1 MKPWGASEVRGARA
15 IPPVY
20 ALALAGAL
28 TACGSSSGSIGG
40 AAVPSVSPSGPA
52 LTYVAVGA
60 SETLGFG
67 ADDPVRQ
74 AWTQVF
80 YRTALPRAASLVN
93 LGIPGATV
101 QEALLREVPEA
112 ERARPDVVTVWLN
125 VNDLIEAVPPSLYR
139 EQITK
144 LLQDLRDRGHTT
156 VLIANTPPL
165 GQLRRFSECEPFA
178 PASGGG
184 CDRTRRLTAP
194 ELEAT
199 VDAYNSAIS
208 QAAAK
213 EGAIVVDLHALG
225 LAAQHAGTEN
235 DLVSGDGFHPS
246 TAGHLAIGR
255 GIRAGPAGD
264 PSRLSRGPRPAGPS
278 IDNAAL
284 PRAIA
289 ARGAKLEPRWP
300 TAKPSSC

>member
-1 MKPWGASEVRGARA
+1 
-15 IPPVY
+15 
-20 ALALAGAL
+20 
-28 TACGSSSGSIGG
+28 
-40 AAVPSVSPSGPA
+40 
-52 LTYVAVGA
+52 
-60 SETLGFG
+60 
-67 ADDPVRQ
+67 
-74 AWTQVF
+74 
-80 YRTALPRAASLVN
+80 VN

-101 QEALLREVPEA
+101 QKALAREVPEA

-125 VNDLIEAVPPSLYR
+125 VNDLIEAVPPGLYR
-139 EQITK
+139 ET
-144 LLQDLRDRGHTT
+144 DHEAPAGSAGRWPYDRPHRKYS
-156 VLIANTPPL
+156 PL

-213 EGAIVVDLHALG
+213 VGAIVVDLHALG

-255 GIRAGPAGD
+255 AFAR
-264 PSRLSRGPRPAGPS
+264 
-278 IDNAAL
+278 AL
-284 PRAIA
+284 PATPA
-289 ARGAKLEPRWP
+289 D
-300 TAKPSSC
+300 